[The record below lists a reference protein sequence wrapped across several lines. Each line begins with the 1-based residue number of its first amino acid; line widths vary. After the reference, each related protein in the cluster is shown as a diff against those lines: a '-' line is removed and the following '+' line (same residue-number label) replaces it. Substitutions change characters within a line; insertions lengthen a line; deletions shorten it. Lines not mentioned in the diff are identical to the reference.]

1 MTMQARLEEI
11 LEPLPPAEGGIVVVL
26 ATAGPP
32 PALAMLSSGDVTVH
46 GDRVRL
52 ATYGGSSAATR
63 LGGSF
68 SLLVPDEDRALRVE
82 VVDAHSRPAGKLAVI
97 EGRIEAI
104 RPTAEP
110 PWIMELRFRPTPAAQ
125 VDGFLSYWQAVRTWL
140 ASGEGEPPP
149 PAV

>member
-1 MTMQARLEEI
+1 
-11 LEPLPPAEGGIVVVL
+11 PLPTAEGGIVVVL

-32 PALAMLSSGDVTVH
+32 PALAMLSSGDVAVD
-46 GDRVRL
+46 GDRVRV
-52 ATYGGSSAATR
+52 ATYGGSSAAAR

-68 SLLVPDEDRALRVE
+68 SLLVPGKDLALRVE
-82 VVDAHSRPAGKLAVI
+82 VVEAHSRPAGKLAII

-110 PWIMELRFRPTPAAQ
+110 PWTMELRFRPNPAAR

-140 ASGEGEPPP
+140 ASGADGEPPP
-149 PAV
+149 PSV